1 MRSRVATT
9 AIAAVA
15 LVGVAAPTAAASTLK
30 GAPTAYTFG
39 EGVVN
44 AQGSTRYVTIQA
56 GEKTLVMA
64 IATDG
69 GEVIDHATT
78 PGTYT
83 VPAIAVD
90 GTASGVSADGETLA
104 LISPR
109 TTFAQETTD
118 LQLYEARRLRKGPE
132 NITLKGD
139 FGFDALSP
147 DGETLYLIEYT
158 DPRDPGAYQVRSY
171 DVTSGQLDPDP
182 ILDSEEE
189 PGEMRGFPQTRLTS
203 PDGRWEYTL
212 YDGGEHP
219 FIHALDVVDGVTLCI
234 DLDMIHARQTYGA
247 TLAMNADE
255 SAIELTDRKGIV
267 RAVMDPE
274 THAVNEP
281 GEEPEPEAAAAPAE
295 PEDSGLEAAGIAAGA
310 LALMALVAVGIRRS
324 RKAP

>member
-1 MRSRVATT
+1 M
-9 AIAAVA
+9 
-15 LVGVAAPTAAASTLK
+15 
-30 GAPTAYTFG
+30 AYTFG

-44 AQGSTRYVTIQA
+44 AEGSTRFVTIQA
-56 GEKTLVMA
+56 GEKTVVMA

-69 GEVIDHATT
+69 GEVTDHTTT

-109 TTFAQETTD
+109 TTFAQKTTD
-118 LQLYEARRLRKGPE
+118 LQLYEARKLRRGPE
-132 NITLKGD
+132 SITIKGD

-147 DGETLYLIEYT
+147 DGETHVPHRVHGSAR
-158 DPRDPGAYQVRSY
+158 PRRLPGAL
-171 DVTSGQLDPDP
+171 VTTWHRAELDPDP

-255 SAIELTDRKGIV
+255 SAIELTDRKGIL

-281 GEEPEPEAAAAPAE
+281 GEEPEPTATPADAD
-295 PEDSGLEAAGIAAGA
+295 DSGLETAGFAAGA
-310 LALMALVAVGIRRS
+310 LILMALAAVGIRRM
-324 RKAP
+324 RR

>member
-1 MRSRVATT
+1 MTGRAAKSL
-9 AIAAVA
+9 IAAVA
-15 LVGVAAPTAAASTLK
+15 ILGAAAPTAAASTLK
-30 GAPTAYTFG
+30 GTPSVYTFG
-39 EGVVN
+39 EGVVSDD
-44 AQGSTRYVTIQA
+44 GSTRFVTIGA
-56 GEKTLVMA
+56 GDKTVVMA

-69 GEVIDHATT
+69 GEVNDHTT
-78 PGTYT
+78 TTGTYT

-90 GTASGVSADGETLA
+90 GTASGISEDGETLA

-109 TTFAQETTD
+109 TTFAQNTTD
-118 LQLYEARRLRKGPE
+118 LQLYEARKLRRGPE

-147 DGETLYLIEYT
+147 DGRTLYLIEYT

-255 SAIELTDRKGIV
+255 STIELTDRKGIL

-274 THAVNEP
+274 THAVSEP
-281 GEEPEPEAAAAPAE
+281 GEEPEPTAAPAE

-310 LALMALVAVGIRRS
+310 LVLMALAAVGIRRM
-324 RKAP
+324 RR

>member
-1 MRSRVATT
+1 MRSKVATT

-15 LVGVAAPTAAASTLK
+15 LLGVAAPTAAASTLK
-30 GAPTAYTFG
+30 GAPSAYTFG
-39 EGVVN
+39 EGVVS
-44 AQGSTRYVTIQA
+44 ADGSTRFVTLQA
-56 GEKTLVMA
+56 GEKTTVMA
-64 IATDG
+64 ISTDG
-69 GEVIDHATT
+69 GEVTGHSTT
-78 PGTYT
+78 AGTYT
-83 VPAIAVD
+83 VPAIAID
-90 GTASGVSADGETLA
+90 GTASGISADGETLA

-109 TTFAQETTD
+109 ATFAQQTTD
-118 LQLYEARRLRKGPE
+118 LQLYEARKLRKGPE

-234 DLDMIHARQTYGA
+234 DLDMIHARQTFGA

-255 SAIELTDRKGIV
+255 SAVELTDRKGEL
-267 RAVMDPE
+267 RAVVDTE
-274 THAVNEP
+274 SHTAHEP
-281 GEEPEPEAAAAPAE
+281 GEEPDPGPAAAPAE
-295 PEDSGLEAAGIAAGA
+295 PEDSKLEAAGIAAGG
-310 LALMALVAVGIRRS
+310 LVLMALAAVGIRRM
-324 RKAP
+324 RK